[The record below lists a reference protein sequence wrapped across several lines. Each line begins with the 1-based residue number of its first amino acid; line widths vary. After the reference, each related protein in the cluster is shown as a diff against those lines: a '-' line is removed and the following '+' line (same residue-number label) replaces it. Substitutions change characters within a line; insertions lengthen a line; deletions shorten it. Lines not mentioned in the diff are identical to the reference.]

1 MSKIKRWQTCTS
13 AFLATTLVLL
23 SACSDR
29 SGTDREAVRVPRD
42 AVVVEVVANTSLTAW
57 LTEAVTQFNRDNLK
71 TTGGKSVFIKVSFAE
86 AGQTIADHAAQSDFA
101 SVWIPD
107 NDAWVSLMGTR
118 GNTNFSAD
126 CVSVAQSPLVI
137 AMWRPLAES
146 LGWPTRK
153 LGWLDVSSLAADEAA
168 WRYYSGG
175 QYGRTLRLAH
185 AHPSLSGSGAS
196 TLLAVM
202 QAAKQ
207 SSVPLTTEEI
217 KSPLVQASLNA
228 FEGGVAVFGTS
239 PNQLAQNMR
248 ARGIQYL
255 GATVMYE
262 NNVSE
267 ISSGDPEIVP
277 VYPFEGTFMAT
288 HPACI
293 NSISANEPRE
303 GAKLF
308 REFLLKPEMQM
319 LAQQHALRPATGSA
333 KLNAP
338 MDAAQPKIIFQAPS
352 AEAIQTLQS
361 TWQRARKP
369 MHLVLVM
376 DTSGSMTG
384 SKITGLKAAAK
395 KFVEQMN
402 ENDYLTLLPFNRLP
416 RTVLAFER
424 VGDSRTLALQD
435 IDALEASGGTALYD
449 AIAEASTNIASS
461 TSKQRSNLI
470 VVLTDGLDT
479 NSTLKYGPTLIQQA
493 TDNETSLYTIAYG
506 DDADSKTLSDLATQS
521 NGSFYKGN
529 EADIGAI
536 YQEMS
541 TAFGGNVG
549 IGR

>member
-1 MSKIKRWQTCTS
+1 
-13 AFLATTLVLL
+13 
-23 SACSDR
+23 
-29 SGTDREAVRVPRD
+29 
-42 AVVVEVVANTSLTAW
+42 
-57 LTEAVTQFNRDNLK
+57 
-71 TTGGKSVFIKVSFAE
+71 
-86 AGQTIADHAAQSDFA
+86 
-101 SVWIPD
+101 
-107 NDAWVSLMGTR
+107 
-118 GNTNFSAD
+118 
-126 CVSVAQSPLVI
+126 
-137 AMWRPLAES
+137 
-146 LGWPTRK
+146 
-153 LGWLDVSSLAADEAA
+153 
-168 WRYYSGG
+168 
-175 QYGRTLRLAH
+175 
-185 AHPSLSGSGAS
+185 
-196 TLLAVM
+196 
-202 QAAKQ
+202 
-207 SSVPLTTEEI
+207 
-217 KSPLVQASLNA
+217 
-228 FEGGVAVFGTS
+228 
-239 PNQLAQNMR
+239 
-248 ARGIQYL
+248 
-255 GATVMYE
+255 
-262 NNVSE
+262 
-267 ISSGDPEIVP
+267 
-277 VYPFEGTFMAT
+277 
-288 HPACI
+288 
-293 NSISANEPRE
+293 
-303 GAKLF
+303 
-308 REFLLKPEMQM
+308 
-319 LAQQHALRPATGSA
+319 
-333 KLNAP
+333 

-361 TWQRARKP
+361 TWQQARKP

-424 VGDSRTLALQD
+424 VGDSRTVALQD